1 MTGSEAKRLR
11 LDAEQAFEEIGA
23 LPDDPGAYGRF
34 EDRNM
39 RPTDPLR
46 DILKR
51 ILPKS
56 LTYTKREITRRIDE
70 YLHGHPP
77 EEVSPFVDSLARFI
91 VAFAAGAALVVP
103 MLIMRLPDVSLSKS
117 LITVSSALILFAAG
131 LSVGLKANNTETM
144 VATATYAA
152 VLVVFVGTTS

>member
-1 MTGSEAKRLR
+1 
-11 LDAEQAFEEIGA
+11 
-23 LPDDPGAYGRF
+23 
-34 EDRNM
+34 M
-39 RPTDPLR
+39 RPTEPLR
-46 DILKR
+46 DVLKR

-56 LTYTKREITRRIDE
+56 LTYTKQEITRRIDE

-77 EEVSPFVDSLARFI
+77 EEVSTFVDNIARFI

-131 LSVGLKANNTETM
+131 LSIGLKANNTETM

>member
-1 MTGSEAKRLR
+1 
-11 LDAEQAFEEIGA
+11 
-23 LPDDPGAYGRF
+23 
-34 EDRNM
+34 M
-39 RPTDPLR
+39 RPTEPLR
-46 DILKR
+46 DVLKR

-56 LTYTKREITRRIDE
+56 LTYTKQEITRRIDE

-77 EEVSPFVDSLARFI
+77 EEVSTFVDNIARFI

-103 MLIMRLPDVSLSKS
+103 MLIMRLPDVSLSK

-131 LSVGLKANNTETM
+131 LSIGLKANNTETM